1 MSGSKIAVVGG
12 AHVDR
17 RGRISG
23 ATRPGASN
31 PGAWFEEA
39 GGGGFNAARALAL
52 LGHDVTMVSV
62 AGGDSGAALVEAAA
76 ARTGVTLSGFTF
88 LDRQTPSYTAVLEAD
103 GNLVIA
109 LADMALYDLMTPRR
123 LKVNWLR
130 ETLSGADLILCDAN
144 LPAET
149 IRMLAEDAAARSIP
163 IAAIGISPAK
173 VVRLAPSLPL
183 LHFVFMNEAEAKTL
197 AGPEAGAAGWT
208 DRMRI
213 LGLNGGAIT
222 RGMNPAVAWNGSE
235 RAELAPPPVDVIGD
249 VTGAGDAFAAGAIDA
264 WLTGGGISD
273 MIRQATA
280 LARLTVLSPLAVA
293 ENINRDSLSQA
304 LALVP
309 PPEML
314 NGSGSNQ
321 GKDR

>member
-1 MSGSKIAVVGG
+1 MTGKRIVVIGG

-17 RGRISG
+17 RGRIFG
-23 ATRPGASN
+23 DTRPGASN

-39 GGGGFNAARALAL
+39 GGGGFNAARALSL

-76 ARTGVTLSGFTF
+76 ARSGVTLNGFTF
-88 LDRQTPSYTAVLEAD
+88 LDRQTPSYTAILEAD

-109 LADMALYDLMTPRR
+109 LADMALYDLMTARR

-130 ETLSGADLILCDAN
+130 ETLANADFILCDAN

-149 IRMLAEDAAARSIP
+149 IAMLTADAGAQAIP
-163 IAAIGISPAK
+163 TAAIGISPAK
-173 VVRLAPSLPL
+173 IVRLVPSLPAL
-183 LHFVFMNEAEAKTL
+183 DFVFMNEAEAKTL
-197 AGPEAGAAGWT
+197 AGADCDAAEWPT
-208 DRMRI
+208 RLAQR
-213 LGLNGGAIT
+213 GLKGGAIT
-222 RGMNPAVAWNGSE
+222 RGMKPAILWRDGETVT
-235 RAELAPPPVDVIGD
+235 LAPPAVETIGD

-264 WLTGGGISD
+264 FLAAAPISD

-280 LARLTVLSPLAVA
+280 LARITVQSPLAVA
-293 ENINRDSLSQA
+293 ENVNRQLLSEV

-309 PPEML
+309 SPEML
-314 NGSGSNQ
+314 
-321 GKDR
+321 D

>member
-1 MSGSKIAVVGG
+1 MSGARIVVVGG

-17 RGRISG
+17 RGRIFG
-23 ATRPGASN
+23 DTRPGASN

-39 GGGGFNAARALAL
+39 GGGGFNAARALSL

-76 ARTGVTLSGFTF
+76 ARTGVTLNGFTF
-88 LDRQTPSYTAVLEAD
+88 LDRQTPSYTAILEAD

-109 LADMALYDLMTPRR
+109 LADMGLYDLMTARR

-130 ETLSGADLILCDAN
+130 ETLEQADFILCDAN
-144 LPAET
+144 LPGET
-149 IRMLAEDAAARSIP
+149 IAMLAADASARAIP

-173 VVRLAPSLPL
+173 IVRLIPALPAL
-183 LHFVFMNEAEAKTL
+183 DFVFMNEAEAATL
-197 AGPEAGAAGWT
+197 AGPQT
-208 DRMRI
+208 DAHDWPKRLAER
-213 LGLNGGAIT
+213 GLKGGAIT
-222 RGMNPAVAWNGSE
+222 RGMKPALLWRDGAAV
-235 RAELAPPPVDVIGD
+235 ELAPPAVETIGD

-264 WLTGGGISD
+264 FLADATVSD

-293 ENINRDSLSQA
+293 ENVNRQSLSEI

-309 PPEML
+309 QPEML
-314 NGSGSNQ
+314 
-321 GKDR
+321 D

>member
-1 MSGSKIAVVGG
+1 MSAARIVVVGG

-17 RGRISG
+17 RGRIFG
-23 ATRPGASN
+23 ATRSGASN

-39 GGGGFNAARALAL
+39 GGGGFNAARALSL

-62 AGGDSGAALVEAAA
+62 AGGDSGAALVDAAA
-76 ARTGVTLSGFTF
+76 ARTGVKLNGFTF
-88 LDRQTPSYTAVLEAD
+88 LDRQTPSYTAILEAD

-109 LADMALYDLMTPRR
+109 LADMALYDLMTARR

-130 ETLSGADLILCDAN
+130 ETLANAHFILCDAN

-149 IRMLAEDAAARSIP
+149 IGMLSSDARARSIP

-173 VVRLAPSLPL
+173 VVRLIPSLPAL
-183 LHFVFMNEAEAKTL
+183 DFVFMNEAEARTL
-197 AGPEAGAAGWT
+197 AGAESEAQDWPK
-208 DRMRI
+208 R
-213 LGLNGGAIT
+213 LGERGLRGGAIT
-222 RGMNPAVAWNGSE
+222 RGMNPAILWRDGAS
-235 RAELAPPPVDVIGD
+235 AKLAPPAVETIGD

-264 WLTGGGISD
+264 FLAGAPISD

-280 LARLTVLSPLAVA
+280 LARLTVQSPLAVA
-293 ENINRDSLSQA
+293 ENVNRHLLSQA

-309 PPEML
+309 QPEML
-314 NGSGSNQ
+314 
-321 GKDR
+321 D

>member
-1 MSGSKIAVVGG
+1 MSGARIVVIGG

-17 RGRISG
+17 RGRIFGS
-23 ATRPGASN
+23 TRPGSSN

-39 GGGGFNAARALAL
+39 GGGGFNAARALSL

-62 AGGDSGAALVEAAA
+62 AGGDSGAALVDAAA
-76 ARTGVTLSGFTF
+76 ARTGVTLNGFTF
-88 LDRQTPSYTAVLEAD
+88 LDRQTPSYTAILEAD

-109 LADMALYDLMTPRR
+109 LADMALYDLMTARR

-130 ETLSGADLILCDAN
+130 DTLASADFILCDAN

-149 IRMLAEDAAARSIP
+149 IDMLSADARARAIP

-173 VVRLAPSLPL
+173 IVRLVPSLPAID
-183 LHFVFMNEAEAKTL
+183 FVFMNEAEARTL
-197 AGPEAGAAGWT
+197 AGPETEAQDWPK
-208 DRMRI
+208 R
-213 LGLNGGAIT
+213 LGERGLKGGAIT
-222 RGMNPAVAWNGSE
+222 RGMKPAILWRDGNAV
-235 RAELAPPPVDVIGD
+235 ELAPPAVETIGD

-264 WLTGGGISD
+264 FLAGGPISD

-280 LARLTVLSPLAVA
+280 LARLTVQSPLAVA
-293 ENINRDSLSQA
+293 ENVNRQLLSQA

-309 PPEML
+309 QPEML
-314 NGSGSNQ
+314 
-321 GKDR
+321 D

>member
-1 MSGSKIAVVGG
+1 MSGSRIVVIGG

-17 RGRISG
+17 RGRIFG

-76 ARTGVTLSGFTF
+76 ARTGVRLNGFSF
-88 LDRQTPSYTAVLEAD
+88 LDRQTPSYTAILEAD

-109 LADMALYDLMTPRR
+109 LADMALYDLMTARR

-130 ETLSGADLILCDAN
+130 DTLESAEFILCDAN

-149 IRMLAEDAAARSIP
+149 IEMLTSDATARSIP
-163 IAAIGISPAK
+163 MAAIGISPAK
-173 VVRLAPSLPL
+173 VVRLVPSLPSL
-183 LHFVFMNEAEAKTL
+183 DFVFMNEAEAKTL
-197 AGPEAGAAGWT
+197 AGAETEARDWPA
-208 DRMRI
+208 R
-213 LGLNGGAIT
+213 LGERGLKGGAIT
-222 RGMNPAVAWNGSE
+222 RGMKPALLWCDGAAV
-235 RAELAPPPVDVIGD
+235 ELAPPAVETIGD

-264 WLTGGGISD
+264 FLAGGQISD

-280 LARLTVLSPLAVA
+280 LARLTVQSPLAVA
-293 ENINRDSLSQA
+293 ENVNRQLLSQA

-309 PPEML
+309 QPEML
-314 NGSGSNQ
+314 
-321 GKDR
+321 D

>member
-1 MSGSKIAVVGG
+1 MSGARIVVVGG

-17 RGRISG
+17 RGRIFG
-23 ATRPGASN
+23 DTRPGSSN

-39 GGGGFNAARALAL
+39 GGGGFNAARALSL

-62 AGGDSGAALVEAAA
+62 AGGDSGASLVEAAA
-76 ARTGVTLSGFTF
+76 ARTGVTLNGFTF
-88 LDRQTPSYTAVLEAD
+88 LDRQTPSYTAILEAD

-109 LADMALYDLMTPRR
+109 LADMALYDLMTARR

-130 ETLSGADLILCDAN
+130 DTLANADFLLCDAN

-149 IRMLAEDAAARSIP
+149 IEMLSADARARSIP
-163 IAAIGISPAK
+163 TAAIGISPAK
-173 VVRLAPSLPL
+173 IVRLVPSLIAL
-183 LHFVFMNEAEAKTL
+183 DFVFMNEAEARTL
-197 AGPEAGAAGWT
+197 AGPEVEAQDWPRRLAE
-208 DRMRI
+208 R
-213 LGLNGGAIT
+213 GLKGGAIT
-222 RGMNPAVAWNGSE
+222 RGMKQAILWRNGAAVA
-235 RAELAPPPVDVIGD
+235 LAPPEIETIGD

-264 WLTGGGISD
+264 FLAGGPISD

-293 ENINRDSLSQA
+293 ENVNRQSLSQA

-309 PPEML
+309 QPEML
-314 NGSGSNQ
+314 
-321 GKDR
+321 D